1 MDQEEEIIVFR
12 GFENSIDANIVKTK
26 LDAYGVPCF
35 LTEENLGNL
44 YPGQNSLIFTI
55 RLHLFAKDKERAQ
68 QILEEGNLVV
78 DNEPATA
85 CPMCHSCKIERD
97 LPKKMKPELSSI
109 INFFLFGLVFPNQKV
124 YRCQECEYEFD
135 MP

>member
-1 MDQEEEIIVFR
+1 MEQEEEIIVFK

-35 LTEENLGNL
+35 LTEENVANL
-44 YPGQNSLIFTI
+44 YPGQNSSIFNI

-68 QILEEGNLVV
+68 QILEEGNLVLN
-78 DNEPATA
+78 DQPTI
-85 CPMCHSCKIERD
+85 CPKCHSDKIERD
-97 LPKKMKPELSSI
+97 LPKKLKPELSSI
-109 INFFLFGLVFPNQKV
+109 VNFFLFGIIFPNQKV
-124 YRCQECEYEFD
+124 YRCQDCEYEFD